1 MPVFFPTA
9 VGHRSGQGC
18 SAPPLKKNPGRARAC
33 AGEHRRGLR
42 PCAEKNRR
50 GAPRRRRAHTP
61 VDAHASERARAG
73 TNIASS
79 AQGPPPF
86 DVRGKETQERRKKL
100 GGPWLD
106 GGTPALARRPE
117 LPAAAAMPPSPASSA
132 RTVASIGEKRKGRRA
147 REKRKEA
154 RRESAMARR
163 ADRPARRQDATGG
176 GAGPE
181 LGHKER
187 ENG

>member
-1 MPVFFPTA
+1 MQIEE
-9 VGHRSGQGC
+9 HRTGFDLTLTLEQVNSRADQGRGLPHSRRPPRRTRVLC
-18 SAPPLKKNPGRARAC
+18 SAAKENHGRARAC

-50 GAPRRRRAHTP
+50 GAPRRRCAHTP

-86 DVRGKETQERRKKL
+86 GVRGKETQERRKKL

-106 GGTPALARRPE
+106 GGTPARARRPE
-117 LPAAAAMPPSPASSA
+117 LSAAAAMPPSPASSA
-132 RTVASIGEKRKGRRA
+132 RTIASIGEKRKGRRA

-154 RRESAMARR
+154 R
-163 ADRPARRQDATGG
+163 Q
-176 GAGPE
+176 
-181 LGHKER
+181 
-187 ENG
+187 